1 MKQNEYTCAVIRDLI
16 PLCEESLCS
25 PESRAA
31 VEAHIKHCESCRK
44 LCGALP
50 QDPFAE
56 PVSVPD
62 EASTFRKVGQHIRRN
77 KRAAVTLLILLILLL
92 GALGYLTA
100 GQILKEPDIQSFE
113 TLAQSADVRPLVRKL
128 TDGDYEGF
136 VSSLSA
142 GVMVPP
148 DVYQYL
154 QSSPEKDAELLKNV
168 YEAAFGATEVRRI
181 RIESNYTAVV
191 LNDVPFIMSD
201 VLIKY
206 RNGCELCLDFYR
218 EADGLYKC
226 IFSYTGGFD
235 DSETNEQISN
245 TITYICDHQLQT
257 AWTMQR
263 VMVNQTPFTDSKEDQ
278 SRLDNRC
285 SIIKNRFAPD
295 CAQQVGERLKA
306 FYQKGYLITK
316 CDLSAVRFDPDSQFL
331 YYTLYVTASDGQ
343 GTAMLS
349 AVMPFTYEGLRPLS
363 TSLNTV
369 CTDGCTPELAED
381 LRQLF

>member
-31 VEAHIKHCESCRK
+31 VEAHIQHCESCRK

-56 PVSVPD
+56 PVPVPD
-62 EASTFRKVGQHIRRN
+62 EAKAFRKVGQRIRRN

-100 GQILKEPDIQSFE
+100 GQVLKDPSIQSFE

-136 VSSLSA
+136 VSSLSV

-154 QSSPEKDAELLKNV
+154 RSSREKDTELLKNV
-168 YEAAFGATEVRRI
+168 YEAAFGGTEVRRI
-181 RIESNYTAVV
+181 RIESNYAATAAS
-191 LNDVPFIMSD
+191 DAPFVMSD
-201 VLIKY
+201 AWIEY
-206 RNGCELCLDFYR
+206 RNGCELSLAFYR

-226 IFSYTGGFD
+226 IFQYTGGFED
-235 DSETNEQISN
+235 PETNERILN
-245 TITYICDHQLQT
+245 AFNYICDHQLQS
-257 AWTMQR
+257 AWTMQK
-263 VMVNQTPFTDSKEDQ
+263 VIVNQTPFTDSKEDQ
-278 SRLDNRC
+278 SRLENRC
-285 SIIKNRFAPD
+285 TMIQNRFAPD

-316 CDLSAVRFDPDSQFL
+316 CDLSEVRFDNDSQFL

-349 AVMPFTYEGLRPLS
+349 AVMPFTFEGLRPLS

-381 LRQLF
+381 LRTLF